1 MVQLARFD
9 GAGRIMM
16 SGHRKERLELA
27 KKLGANDVVDATKE
41 SVWDYVEE
49 LTDGRGAAI
58 TIDAVGTQSTVRDAL
73 ELAAP
78 EGQVVLCGCGES
90 RDKTIDT
97 GVIVLKMLTVVGD
110 QSSHGWWDRTIRLI
124 ADGRIDVGSMV
135 THHFPLSDI
144 HKALS
149 YAKERREGA
158 IKVVLGISP

>member
-1 MVQLARFD
+1 MVQLARLD

-41 SVWDYVEE
+41 SMWDYVEE

-78 EGQVVLCGCGES
+78 EGQRWYSV
-90 RDKTIDT
+90 
-97 GVIVLKMLTVVGD
+97 
-110 QSSHGWWDRTIRLI
+110 
-124 ADGRIDVGSMV
+124 DV
-135 THHFPLSDI
+135 
-144 HKALS
+144 A
-149 YAKERREGA
+149 
-158 IKVVLGISP
+158 KVVIRR

>member
-1 MVQLARFD
+1 MVQLARLD

-78 EGQVVLCGCGES
+78 EGQRWYSV
-90 RDKTIDT
+90 
-97 GVIVLKMLTVVGD
+97 
-110 QSSHGWWDRTIRLI
+110 
-124 ADGRIDVGSMV
+124 DV
-135 THHFPLSDI
+135 
-144 HKALS
+144 A
-149 YAKERREGA
+149 
-158 IKVVLGISP
+158 KVVIRR